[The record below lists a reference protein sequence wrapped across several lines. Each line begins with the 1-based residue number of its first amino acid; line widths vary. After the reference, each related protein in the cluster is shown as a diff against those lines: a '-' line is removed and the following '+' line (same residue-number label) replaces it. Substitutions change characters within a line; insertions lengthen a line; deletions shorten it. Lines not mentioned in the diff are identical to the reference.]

1 MYKTMIHSRLRRS
14 FRPRLRI
21 RPLHSRPGAAFLSSR
36 TSSGEDFAPSPGK
49 SARSKNG
56 KRQPSG
62 GRTPLPPAILKTASA
77 GSGRKAPARKIPVYG
92 RPEALLSPCGA
103 SFPRE
108 DSKRT
113 RTRNRR
119 QRGRE
124 GATYISTNV
133 PRFEGSGASLCAPSP
148 VRSPAQRRQTDK
160 NGRSAPSKALPPRP

>member
-1 MYKTMIHSRLRRS
+1 MIHSRLRRS
-14 FRPRLRI
+14 FRLRLRI

-77 GSGRKAPARKIPVYG
+77 GSGREAPARKIPVYG

-113 RTRNRR
+113 RPRNRR
-119 QRGRE
+119 QRGRK
-124 GATYISTNV
+124 NV
-133 PRFEGSGASLCAPSP
+133 LRFEGSGVSLCAPSP
-148 VRSPAQRRQTDK
+148 VRSPAQRRQTDI
-160 NGRSAPSKALPPRP
+160 NGRSAPSKVLPPRP